1 MLPAL
6 LTVLALVQE
15 SGGARVPLL
24 PEVEKGQ
31 PVACGPSVPTSKV
44 AEPFDVAGWWELN
57 KAALLGPL
65 EAPYLDEELRSRAHD
80 LLRRTMDEA
89 SDLEQIEACF
99 TALARSRGFD
109 TKGGLLA
116 RAEGALARREP
127 PGSRSQEDLVWLWDS
142 AILELGIA
150 GEASAIERLTDL
162 LLDTSRG
169 RALLTLPQVPAR
181 QRAKAGHALG
191 LLGEGATSDERARIL
206 GALRDA
212 FERTR
217 QGTPE
222 VALACLYA
230 EALVPASDEGEFV
243 ARLGHFRAV
252 LGREQNPLLRPHA
265 GTTLAR
271 LHASGREAWRVATQ
285 PDVARALL
293 AAATDSESPPDL
305 RASALLALGHVATRV
320 LDTTYDRTI
329 LAELEACA
337 RNEVPLPARGFAR
350 IALARLGAS
359 ASDEV
364 APAVLARIAAR
375 LGESIRTDDPAGAA
389 WAALASGV
397 LARGREA
404 RSFDARA
411 ELLEALRGRFRVE
424 REERAA
430 GALAIALGLFR
441 DRESASAVLE
451 RHSAARDERLRGDCA
466 TALALMGAHEAAE
479 PLRAALARS
488 QYRPD
493 ELARTAEALRRL
505 GDEGAPEILVELL
518 AGARGLA
525 TQAASSMALA
535 RTGDPRAVPALAAL
549 LEDGSKT
556 VRARS
561 FAACALGLLL
571 DPRPMPWN
579 TALALDVNPFVA
591 SPGLYD
597 PRTGT
602 GAIDR
607 L

>member
-6 LTVLALVQE
+6 LIGLALAQDG
-15 SGGARVPLL
+15 GGARVPLL
-24 PEVEKGQ
+24 PDAGKGQ
-31 PVACGPSVPTSKV
+31 PVACGPSVSSV
-44 AEPFDVAGWWELN
+44 AEPFDVAWWWELN
-57 KAALLGPL
+57 QAALLGPPLGAPRL
-65 EAPYLDEELRSRAHD
+65 EVELRTRAHD
-80 LLRRTMDEA
+80 LLRTTLDEA
-89 SDLEQIEACF
+89 SDLGLSEACF

-109 TKGGLLA
+109 AERGLLA

-127 PGSRSQEDLVWLWDS
+127 PGSGHQDDLRWLWDS

-150 GEASAIERLTDL
+150 GETSALERLTDL
-162 LLDTSRG
+162 LLDEPRG
-169 RALLTLPQVPAR
+169 RAVLTLPQVPAC
-181 QRAKAGHALG
+181 QRAKAGYALG
-191 LLGEGATSDERARIL
+191 LLAERATDDLRARIL

-230 EALVPASDEGEFV
+230 EALVPASDEGEFA

-252 LGREQNPLLRPHA
+252 LGREQNPLLRSHA
-265 GTTLAR
+265 ATTLAR

-285 PDVARALL
+285 SDVARALL
-293 AAATDSESPPDL
+293 EGATDSESPPDL
-305 RASALLALGHVATRV
+305 RASALLALGHAGTSG
-320 LDTTYDRTI
+320 LDTTHDRTI

-337 RNEVPLPARGFAR
+337 RNEVPLPVRGFAR

-364 APAVLARIAAR
+364 APAVLARIAER
-375 LGESIRTDDPAGAA
+375 LGESIRTDARTGVA

-404 RSFDARA
+404 RSFAARA

-424 REERAA
+424 REARAA
-430 GALAIALGLFR
+430 GALALALGLFR
-441 DRESASAVLE
+441 DLESASAVLQ
-451 RHSAARDERLRGDCA
+451 RHSEARDERLRGDCA
-466 TALALMGAHEAAE
+466 TALALMGAHEAAD

-525 TQAASSMALA
+525 MQAAISMALA

-556 VRARS
+556 RMARS

-571 DPRPMPWN
+571 DPRPLPWSA
-579 TALALDVNPFVA
+579 ALARDVNPFVA
-591 SPGLYD
+591 SPGLHE
-597 PRTGT
+597 PTGS
-602 GAIDR
+602 GALDR
-607 L
+607 F